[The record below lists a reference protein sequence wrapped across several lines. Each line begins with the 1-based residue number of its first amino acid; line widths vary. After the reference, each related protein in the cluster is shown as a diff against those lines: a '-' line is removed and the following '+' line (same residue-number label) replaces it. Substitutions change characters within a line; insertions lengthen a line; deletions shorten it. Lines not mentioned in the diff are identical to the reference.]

1 MKKVHVYSHTHWD
14 YEWYFTSNE
23 SIIQLVYHMDEV
35 IMALQNHNIETYLLD
50 SQVSILEQYLAMM
63 PDKEKEVKRLIEEK
77 RLLIGP
83 WYTQSDELIIA
94 GESMARNLW
103 YGIQYARKLG
113 NCMYIGYLPDSFGQS
128 KDMPKI
134 YNGFNIPYCL
144 FWRGVSRDVC
154 NQREFIWQTKD
165 GSQVL
170 TYNIKDGYF
179 YGGNIIYND
188 DIDTVEK
195 RMLDGATTKAQLLPV
210 GGDQR
215 YVDFNLK
222 ERITYYNNGT
232 THNFRYHESDLETFF
247 KELEI
252 EEDLPIIQGEFI
264 DPAVSKI
271 HHSIYSSRYD
281 HKQINDRVERR
292 ILYQLEPFMVM
303 QQSIGIQPKISVLDS
318 LWKKLLLN
326 HAHDSACGCNSDQ
339 TNQSILQRLL
349 DCDQMSSML
358 LDYQVRKYSESIK
371 DIKNNDI
378 CVYNTLPYAR
388 NDNQIMLI
396 NTKSKDFEI
405 YDEKN
410 QPIVFDVIK
419 QVKEY
424 SGSIRKDTSSY
435 DKDKFYYQTTI
446 CMQVNIAPMTYK
458 KYMIKEVINKKHDSI
473 FSNKNS
479 IENNRYYIWLENGS
493 CHIHDKEMNRKYM
506 HAIEVENSGDEGDTY
521 DYSNP
526 INDYIYRLDFK
537 DASIVSIQGKVT
549 QQLQITGSW
558 LLPYDLKERS
568 QNMRTTKVPY
578 TFTICLN
585 HNHVSIEATIDN
597 TIIEHRMR
605 VCIDSGMITKHSY
618 ADSPYGIIK
627 RDTKPNHI
635 DDWKEQGYKEE
646 PSPIYPMI
654 HHVSIN
660 DDNIACNVF
669 SKGIKEYE
677 IIEQGKIALTL
688 FRSVCYLGKPDLQR
702 RPGIASGN
710 EFKYVETPD
719 SRLLKSLSFSLG
731 FQFSPTY
738 QEAQTYKDW
747 MLYANDMLYYQ
758 IQEYN
763 RFINTQKYF
772 VTHPYSVP
780 LKPIESFIDM
790 DQSKHLVLSTILP
803 LDTKSYL
810 IRVFNPSN
818 KVLTHEKIIIKN
830 VKKIVEVN
838 FLCDM
843 IKEEKIYENILD
855 IEYIAPEEI
864 KTYKVTL

>member
-35 IMALQNHNIETYLLD
+35 IMALLNHDIETYVLD
-50 SQVSILEQYLAMM
+50 SQVSILEQYLAIM
-63 PDKEKEVKRLIEEK
+63 PSKEKEVRQLIEEK

-113 NCMYIGYLPDSFGQS
+113 NCMHIGYLPDSFGQS

-144 FWRGVSRDVC
+144 FWRGVSKDIC
-154 NQREFIWQTKD
+154 KQREFIWQSND
-165 GSQVL
+165 GSKVL

-188 DIDTVEK
+188 DIETVETK
-195 RMLDGATTKAQLLPV
+195 MLDGASTNVQLLPV

-222 ERITYYNNGT
+222 ERIQYYNDGSV
-232 THNFRYHESDLETFF
+232 HDFMYQESDLETFF

-252 EEDLPIIQGEFI
+252 ENNLPVIQGEFI
-264 DPAVSKI
+264 DPSVSKI

-303 QQSIGIQPKISVLDS
+303 QQVNGIPPKTSVLES

-358 LDYQVRKYSESIK
+358 LDYQVRKYSESINGIQ
-371 DIKNNDI
+371 DNDL
-378 CVYNTLPYAR
+378 CVYNTLPYTR
-388 NDNQIMLI
+388 LDNQKMLI
-396 NTKSKDFEI
+396 NTKSKYFEI
-405 YDEKN
+405 YDEEN
-410 QPIVFDVIK
+410 NIVKFDIIE

-424 SGSIRKDTSSY
+424 SGSIRKDISSY

-446 CMQVNIAPMTYK
+446 CMFIDIPAMSYK
-458 KYMIKEVINKKHDSI
+458 KYTIKELTNQKIENNIFKKT
-473 FSNKNS
+473 S
-479 IENNRYYIWLENGS
+479 IENTRYQISIEKGICYIY
-493 CHIHDKEMNRKYM
+493 DKKMNKHY
-506 HAIEVENSGDEGDTY
+506 HNAIIIEDSGDDGDTY

-526 INDYIYRLDFK
+526 SEDYKCDLDFK
-537 DASIVSIQGKVT
+537 NASIVSMQG
-549 QQLQITGSW
+549 QIMQRLQIKGSW
-558 LLPYDLKERS
+558 LLPYNLVERS
-568 QNMRTTKVPY
+568 KHNCTTKVPY
-578 TFTICLN
+578 TLTISL
-585 HNHVSIEATIDN
+585 HHDYIHIDVHVDN
-597 TIIEHRMR
+597 TVIEHRMR
-605 VCIDSGMITKHSY
+605 VLIDAGIFCKYSY
-618 ADSPYGIIK
+618 ADTPYGIIQ
-627 RDTKPNHI
+627 RDTIPTHI
-635 DDWKEQGYKEE
+635 HDWKEQGYKEE
-646 PSPIYPMI
+646 PTPIYPMI
-654 HHVSIN
+654 HHVSIY
-660 DDNIACNVF
+660 DKDSTCSVF

-677 IIEQGKIALTL
+677 IVDQRKIALTL
-688 FRSVCYLGKPDLQR
+688 FRSVSYLGKPDLQR

-719 SRLLKSLSFSLG
+719 SRLLKPLSFSIA
-731 FQFSPTY
+731 FQFYDSY
-738 QEAQTYKDW
+738 QEAKIFKDW
-747 MLYANDMLYYQ
+747 MLYANDIVYYQ
-758 IQEYN
+758 MQEYN
-763 RFINTQKYF
+763 RFVNTQKYF

-780 LKPIESFIDM
+780 IKAMEPLINME
-790 DQSKHLVLSTILP
+790 QSQNIVLSSILP
-803 LDTKSYL
+803 LDNKTYL
-810 IRVFNPSN
+810 IRIFNPSD
-818 KVLTHEKIIIKN
+818 KILTHEKIMIKN
-830 VKKIVEVN
+830 VKKITEVN

-843 IKEEKIYENILD
+843 IKEEKIYEDILD
-855 IEYIAPEEI
+855 IAYIAPEEI